1 MQENDN
7 PLAESAEA
15 EGKTVDEAIR
25 KALIATGWKRD
36 QITVDVLDHGG
47 RSAWVNESVARVRLR
62 RRSGDAF
69 DLAQQVTTELLRRIG
84 LPAQVKVEKRP
95 DHLHVHVQG
104 ERLTEVLLSQDG
116 EPLDALQHLVARIV
130 SKQSATR
137 QMVSV
142 DLGGYRE
149 RRERDLRDMAYR
161 LADEVRETGQQ
172 ILTEPMGASE
182 RRVIHL
188 ALNEDPDITTFA
200 IGDGLVK
207 QIAIAPID
215 QAPPPEERRPGDR
228 RGRGG
233 RGGRDSGRGG
243 RDSDRGGRDSD
254 RGRGPGGDRHRRERR
269 PGDHRHDRRDDRGRD
284 DRGRGDRGGDRGR
297 DDRPRDDRP
306 RDDRPR
312 DDRGGE
318 DRGHG
323 GYGPDRGRGPERGR
337 HGRRRDSR
345 G

>member
-1 MQENDN
+1 MQEHDS
-7 PLAESAEA
+7 PQAESAEA
-15 EGKTVDEAIR
+15 EGKTVDEAVR

-36 QITVDVLDHGG
+36 QVTVDVLDHGG
-47 RSAWVNESVARVRLR
+47 RGAWVSDSVARVRLR
-62 RRSGDAF
+62 RRTADAF
-69 DLAQQVTTELLRRIG
+69 ALAQQVTTELLRRIG

-104 ERLTEVLLSQDG
+104 ERLDEVLLSQDG

-130 SKQSATR
+130 SKQSASR

-161 LADEVRETGQQ
+161 LADEVRETGEQ

-215 QAPPPEERRPGDR
+215 QAPPPEQRRPSDR
-228 RGRGG
+228 RGRDG
-233 RGGRDSGRGG
+233 RGGRDSGRGD
-243 RDSDRGGRDSD
+243 RDRE
-254 RGRGPGGDRHRRERR
+254 RGRGPGGDRHRRDRG
-269 PGDHRHDRRDDRGRD
+269 PGDRRSGDRRSGDRGPGGRGGHAGDRGPGDRPADRGPGDRGPDDRGRD
-284 DRGRGDRGGDRGR
+284 ERGGGQGSDRSRGSDRGGHGRGR
-297 DDRPRDDRP
+297 D
-306 RDDRPR
+306 
-312 DDRGGE
+312 
-318 DRGHG
+318 
-323 GYGPDRGRGPERGR
+323 
-337 HGRRRDSR
+337 GRR
-345 G
+345 

>member
-1 MQENDN
+1 MQEHDS
-7 PLAESAEA
+7 PQAESAEA
-15 EGKTVDEAIR
+15 EGKTVDEAVR

-36 QITVDVLDHGG
+36 QVTVDVLDHGG
-47 RSAWVNESVARVRLR
+47 RSAWVSDSVARVRLR
-62 RRSGDAF
+62 RGTADAF
-69 DLAQQVTTELLRRIG
+69 DLARQVTTELLRRIG

-104 ERLTEVLLSQDG
+104 ERLDEVLLSQDG

-130 SKQSATR
+130 SKQSASR

-161 LADEVRETGQQ
+161 LADEVRETGEQ

-215 QAPPPEERRPGDR
+215 QAPPPEQRRPSDR
-228 RGRGG
+228 RGRDG
-233 RGGRDSGRGG
+233 RGGRDSGRGD
-243 RDSDRGGRDSD
+243 RDRE
-254 RGRGPGGDRHRRERR
+254 RGRGPGGDRYRRDRGPGDRR
-269 PGDHRHDRRDDRGRD
+269 PGDRRPGDRGPGGRGGQGGDRGPADRGPADRGPADRGPGERGPDDRGRD
-284 DRGRGDRGGDRGR
+284 ERGGGQGSDRSRGSDRGGHGRGR
-297 DDRPRDDRP
+297 DDRR
-306 RDDRPR
+306 
-312 DDRGGE
+312 
-318 DRGHG
+318 
-323 GYGPDRGRGPERGR
+323 
-337 HGRRRDSR
+337 
-345 G
+345 